1 MQTIQNAANLIKL
14 VIGEQKIY
22 DNIKY
27 RLLNYCV
34 MVNENGAFLIYNNV
48 TKELLELSRQEY
60 ELLSKDTVILDNVF
74 LKKLAK
80 KWFLVPEKHDDFIL
94 SQQVTSMAKHF
105 SQSKN
110 INFYNIVT
118 TTACNARCFY
128 CFEAGAEVSMMSANT
143 AKAVAEYIAKHC
155 GGKNVKINWFGGE
168 PFCNIS
174 AIDSVTARLKEL
186 NVEFSSTATTNG
198 YLLDEKTVC
207 KAVNLWNLRAVQI
220 TLDGMH
226 ETYKKVKNYKNNDD
240 NPLDRVIDNIGRLIN
255 CGIAVTVRLN
265 MDSHNSKELFELV
278 DYLADK
284 FKSSNKF
291 AIYAHLLFEDTGF
304 IKNSHSDEQRKSIAD
319 KFFKL
324 RNYIVGLELWSHGM
338 KLEKEIKTCFCI
350 ADSSN
355 GVLISP
361 KGKIGKCEQAV
372 DSNFVSDIY
381 SDIPVQPWSDYCKPI
396 DRCYTCAFYPSC
408 MRLSDC
414 PNCKNECYEHE
425 QKQRLSDL
433 KLQILN
439 EYKNSTEQ

>member
-1 MQTIQNAANLIKL
+1 MQVIQHPAALINV
-14 VIGEQKIY
+14 VIGEQKI
-22 DNIKY
+22 DKNVKY
-27 RLLNYCV
+27 RLLYYCITV
-34 MVNENGAFLIYNNV
+34 IENDIALIYNNI
-48 TKELLELSRQEY
+48 TKELLKLTKEEFELI
-60 ELLSKDTVILDNVF
+60 SKNSFF
-74 LKKLAK
+74 LNNEFLQTLTK
-80 KWFLVPEKHDDFIL
+80 KWFLVPEEYNDFLL
-94 SQQVTSMAKHF
+94 SQQVTSLAKQF
-105 SQSKN
+105 ASNSN
-110 INFYNIVT
+110 IVFYNIVT

-128 CFEAGAEVSMMSANT
+128 CFEADAEVSMMSADT

-174 AIDSVTARLKEL
+174 AIDSVTTRLKEL

-207 KAVNLWNLRAVQI
+207 KAANLWNLRAVQI

-226 ETYKKVKNYKNNDD
+226 ETYKKVKNYKNNDTD
-240 NPLDRVIDNIGRLIN
+240 PLERVVNNIGGLIN
-255 CGIAVTVRLN
+255 SGIAVTVRLN

-291 AIYAHLLFEDTGF
+291 AIYAHLLFENTGF
-304 IKNSHSDEQRKSIAD
+304 IKKSRSDEQRKSIAD

-324 RNYIVGLELWSHGM
+324 RDYIVGLGLWSHGM

-355 GVLISP
+355 AVLISP
-361 KGKIGKCEQAV
+361 KGKIGKCERTV
-372 DSNFVSDIY
+372 DSDFVSDIY
-381 SDIPVQPWSDYCKPI
+381 SDIPVKPWSDYCKPI
-396 DRCYTCAFYPSC
+396 NRCYTCAFYPSC
-408 MRLSDC
+408 MRLRDC
-414 PNCKNECYEHE
+414 PNCQNECYEHE

-433 KLQILN
+433 KLQVLN
-439 EYKNSTEQ
+439 KYKNSNK